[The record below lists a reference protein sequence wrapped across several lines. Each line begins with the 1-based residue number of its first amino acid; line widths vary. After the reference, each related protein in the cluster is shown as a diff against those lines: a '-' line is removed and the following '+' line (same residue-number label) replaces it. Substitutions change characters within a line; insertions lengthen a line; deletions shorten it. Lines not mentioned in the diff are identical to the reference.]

1 MEHNKAPGLD
11 GFPVEFYQAFWD
23 NIKIDIMAL
32 FMEFHKGNLPLHC
45 LNFGVI
51 ALLPK
56 KEALKIQQYRPICLL
71 NVSFKIF
78 TKVLTN
84 RISVVVDK
92 VIKPS
97 QSAFI
102 PGRYIMDVVVTLHET
117 NHEMHRK
124 KKNGIILKLD
134 FEIAYDKV
142 KWPFMQQVLG
152 MKCFYSTWCS
162 WIQQVVTKGSV
173 VVKVNDDIG
182 HYFQLK
188 KVLDKEIL
196 CHLYFLTLL

>member
-1 MEHNKAPGLD
+1 
-11 GFPVEFYQAFWD
+11 
-23 NIKIDIMAL
+23 
-32 FMEFHKGNLPLHC
+32 
-45 LNFGVI
+45 
-51 ALLPK
+51 
-56 KEALKIQQYRPICLL
+56 
-71 NVSFKIF
+71 
-78 TKVLTN
+78 
-84 RISVVVDK
+84 
-92 VIKPS
+92 
-97 QSAFI
+97 
-102 PGRYIMDVVVTLHET
+102 MDVVVTLHET